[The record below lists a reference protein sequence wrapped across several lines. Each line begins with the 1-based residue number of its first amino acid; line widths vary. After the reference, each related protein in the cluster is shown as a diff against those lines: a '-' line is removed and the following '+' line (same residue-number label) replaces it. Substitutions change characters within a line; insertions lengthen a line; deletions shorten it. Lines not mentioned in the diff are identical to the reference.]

1 MSEFVEHLKSC
12 YDKLIMADVKYR
24 PAASFDGWYRVE
36 FPNKNA
42 FSRFP
47 PPEILIYMENIV
59 QYQSWILTVCL
70 EK

>member
-1 MSEFVEHLKSC
+1 
-12 YDKLIMADVKYR
+12 MADVKYG
-24 PAASFDGWYRVE
+24 PAASFDGCYRVD